1 MGAVN
6 TPSLGLY
13 PLPTFVMTWGN
24 TRVLPDQELLA
35 DETEAVNPIF
45 VDASTKQG
53 HAAHET
59 DSVNIGVVCEKHI
72 LIRNYILTKHE
83 NRDNHNHTC
92 IIIYF
97 K

>member
-24 TRVLPDQELLA
+24 TRVLPVHELL
-35 DETEAVNPIF
+35 DDVTEAVNPIF
-45 VDASTKQG
+45 LDTSTKQG

-59 DSVNIGVVCEKHI
+59 DSVNVTCKKHI
-72 LIRNYILTKHE
+72 YI
-83 NRDNHNHTC
+83 N
-92 IIIYF
+92 
-97 K
+97 